1 MNETIILRGEPQK
14 LRLSSILKN
23 WKQMLAQGKPLAV
36 TIGIAKQK
44 RTIDQNRM
52 LHALVNQLSAEVW
65 IDGKQFGPEAWK
77 EHVRQKFIG
86 TEEIE
91 LPDGRRIERGIS
103 TTTLDVA
110 DFSELLEQ
118 LQAWMMTEFALI
130 PGVHLE

>member
-36 TIGIAKQK
+36 TIGIAKRK

-52 LHALVNQLSAEVW
+52 LHALVNQLAAEVW
-65 IDGKQFGPEAWK
+65 IDGKQFGAEAWK
-77 EHVRQKFIG
+77 EHIRQKFIG
-86 TEEIE
+86 TEEID
-91 LPDGRRIERGIS
+91 LPNGRRIERGIS

-110 DFSELLEQ
+110 DFSEMLEQ

-130 PGVHLE
+130 PGVHLD

>member
-52 LHALVNQLSAEVW
+52 LHALVNQLAAEVW

-86 TEEIE
+86 TEEID

-130 PGVHLE
+130 PGVQLE